1 MLLSY
6 YGPDLYD
13 RYTREYD
20 PTGLGVYEPTGL
32 GGGQDTTSQLTDWTE
47 DDVIRAYLV
56 SQQEAQERLYHQQV
70 ANMMQQKSQP
80 NYSYSYDQLQ
90 GYRSMGGSH
99 IMVSSPCS
107 TIIHTCNKIQLLLRV
122 DRIGGT

>member
-1 MLLSY
+1 MLLTY

-80 NYSYSYDQLQ
+80 NYRYSYDQLQ
-90 GYRSMGGSH
+90 GYRFVIRFS
-99 IMVSSPCS
+99 C
-107 TIIHTCNKIQLLLRV
+107 C
-122 DRIGGT
+122 